1 MTLPNYVLI
10 TPVRDEAQFIELT
23 IRSVV
28 AQTVLPI
35 KWIIVSDGSTDGTD
49 DIVRKYAA
57 DHPWIELL
65 RMPER
70 RERHFAGKVQA
81 FNAGYA
87 RVSALEYGAI
97 GNLDG
102 DVSFDDPD
110 YFAFLLG
117 KLVENP
123 SLGLVGS
130 AFTDASNET
139 YDYRF
144 VSIEHV
150 TGTCQLFRRQCFEAI
165 GGYMPV
171 KGGCIDYIAVVS
183 ARMKGWK
190 TRTFTEKMG
199 LHHRGFGTAEHGVL
213 MSKFKYG
220 VKDYAT
226 GNNVIWEL
234 FRTVYQMTQRPYVIG
249 ALALA
254 SGYVWSL
261 MRRPAR
267 PITPEMVAF
276 IRREQM
282 RRLKA
287 LLSGFRPKASLK
299 IQACK

>member
-1 MTLPNYVLI
+1 
-10 TPVRDEAQFIELT
+10 
-23 IRSVV
+23 
-28 AQTVLPI
+28 
-35 KWIIVSDGSTDGTD
+35 
-49 DIVRKYAA
+49 
-57 DHPWIELL
+57 
-65 RMPER
+65 
-70 RERHFAGKVQA
+70 
-81 FNAGYA
+81 
-87 RVSALEYGAI
+87 
-97 GNLDG
+97 
-102 DVSFDDPD
+102 
-110 YFAFLLG
+110 
-117 KLVENP
+117 
-123 SLGLVGS
+123 
-130 AFTDASNET
+130 
-139 YDYRF
+139 
-144 VSIEHV
+144 
-150 TGTCQLFRRQCFEAI
+150 
-165 GGYMPV
+165 
-171 KGGCIDYIAVVS
+171 
-183 ARMKGWK
+183 
-190 TRTFTEKMG
+190 
-199 LHHRGFGTAEHGVL
+199 